1 MCDKLGTVL
10 DKPKQQSENKSCDEP
25 KIVIRTLADL
35 LGKSCETAT
44 SDNSCHVLYNNLLI
58 PEYQRPYK
66 WKTKNVDELNKDIK
80 EFCKGSKKY
89 RLGTVVLLEKSNNKY
104 EIVDGQQRLV
114 TLAMLLKSGGETKG
128 LDRFLSD
135 NSFSHNESQL
145 NIRKNYEHIKG
156 DKMEI
161 NENLFPLIEFVVV
174 IINEKNIDEAFQ
186 FFDSQ
191 NSRGKKL
198 EAYDYLKAHHIHE
211 MKNQFSHI
219 DEENLKFWEEFDK
232 NKLKQIFD
240 MLYRIMRW
248 NKNESAWELDKEH
261 RKLFYGVSEQ
271 TLTYPCH
278 TSDSIIYN
286 LWKHGNNSN
295 PYQINNI
302 FVEGGMF
309 FDVIKYFAT
318 LYRRLIEQ
326 EYGSNELR
334 KTAAWKAVYDDY
346 QGKWRIGDQY
356 VRSLFFAMLLQYIN
370 KFGEANLEKHF
381 SKMLYFAY
389 RIRLEYA
396 RVWWNRI
403 EERARAAD
411 GLFQIIRRAST
422 PEELDDYIIEKIQW
436 QYMPTGGAWKEI
448 ISNWASNLNTQN

>member
-1 MCDKLGTVL
+1 MCDKIGTVL
-10 DKPKQQSENKSCDEP
+10 DKPKQQSDNKSCDEP

-35 LGKSCETAT
+35 LGKSSETAT

-114 TLAMLLKSGGETKG
+114 TLAMLLMSSSEPEG
-128 LDRFLSD
+128 LKDFLCTNTFRHS
-135 NSFSHNESQL
+135 ESQL

-156 DKMEI
+156 NKMEI

-211 MKNQFSHI
+211 MGDQMKDI
-219 DEENLKFWEEFDK
+219 DVENLKFWEECDK
-232 NKLKQIFD
+232 NKLKQTLD

-248 NKNESAWELDKEH
+248 NKHESAWELDKEH
-261 RKLFYGVSEQ
+261 KELFYGVSEQ
-271 TLTYPCH
+271 TLAYPCYV
-278 TSDSIIYN
+278 SESIIYN
-286 LWKHGNNSN
+286 LWKDGNCSY
-295 PYQINNI
+295 PYQINSI

-309 FDVIKYFAT
+309 FDVIRYFAT
-318 LYRRLIEQ
+318 LYSRLIEQ
-326 EYGSNELR
+326 KFGSDKL
-334 KTAAWKAVYDDY
+334 KHTAEWEAVYTDY
-346 QGKWRIGDQY
+346 KGKWRTGDQY
-356 VRSLFFAMLLQYIN
+356 VRTLFFAMLMQYIN
-370 KFGEANLEKHF
+370 KFIFMPGPGKVNA
-381 SKMLYFAY
+381 
-389 RIRLEYA
+389 
-396 RVWWNRI
+396 
-403 EERARAAD
+403 ARAGVATCND
-411 GLFQIIRRAST
+411 NLVITFANIYKESDVEREFFTSFVKMGLHVK
-422 PEELDDYIIEKIQW
+422 IE
-436 QYMPTGGAWKEI
+436 
-448 ISNWASNLNTQN
+448 SNRE